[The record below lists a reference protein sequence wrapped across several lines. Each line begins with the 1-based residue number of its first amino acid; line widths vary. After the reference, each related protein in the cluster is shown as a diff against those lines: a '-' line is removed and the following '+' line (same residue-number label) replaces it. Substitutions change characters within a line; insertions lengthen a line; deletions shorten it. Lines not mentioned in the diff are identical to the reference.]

1 MLVQNGAL
9 AVRHGLLR
17 TGPIYTER
25 NVMTNEQKLLALG
38 AECVGGDL
46 ILHHKVLGRFRNGDL
61 HLTDDGKAVLE
72 SAQSPDEAKSRR
84 GRPPK
89 VADDEEV

>member
-1 MLVQNGAL
+1 
-9 AVRHGLLR
+9 
-17 TGPIYTER
+17 
-25 NVMTNEQKLLALG
+25 MTNEQKLLALG

-46 ILHHKVLGRFRNGDL
+46 ILRHKVLGRFRNGDL
-61 HLTDDGKAVLE
+61 YLTDDGKAVLE